1 MADSRRPPQ
10 DRSGKIYKICVE
22 DLITRKHYT
31 YLTDKDKNVFTEET
45 VSDYAGSLARQHFK
59 DSTPATI
66 YIVVEDEKC
75 TNKLANEKANTNL
88 SARLVHVHHR
98 KMYQTMQSFCKKL
111 LDKIIKQNA
120 EIKLKHAQNLP
131 PKKKRALSP
140 RAGSSSFH
148 QPPALL
154 RSLFDVEVQSVV
166 TGTPSSTAPVDEYHT
181 PPPKKR
187 RVLVG
192 NNYE

>member
-10 DRSGKIYKICVE
+10 DRSGKIFKICVE

-31 YLTDKDKNVFTEET
+31 YLTDKDKNAFTEKT
-45 VSDYAGSLARQHFK
+45 VSGYAGSLARKHFK
-59 DSTPATI
+59 DNTPATI
-66 YIVVEDEKC
+66 YIVVEDENC
-75 TNKLANEKANTNL
+75 TNKLANGKANTNL
-88 SARLVHVHHR
+88 SARLVYIHHQ
-98 KMYQTMQSFCKKL
+98 KMYQEMQSFFKKL

-140 RAGSSSFH
+140 RAGSPSVH
-148 QPPALL
+148 QPPALM
-154 RSLFDVEVQSVV
+154 RSVFDVDVQSVV

-181 PPPKKR
+181 LPPKKR
-187 RVLVG
+187 RVG
-192 NNYE
+192 RK